1 MIYKADLHI
10 HTVLSPC
17 GDLDMSPSMII
28 DQALIKELDI
38 IGICDHNSTKNTI
51 VCKEIGKRNN
61 IFVMM
66 GAEVTSKEEVHCLC
80 FMPDEEKL
88 TEFQE
93 YLDLHINQKKNKP
106 KFFGN
111 QFVVD
116 SRENILEEEE
126 LLLIQ
131 SINQDIY
138 QISEKVESLGGIFI
152 PAHVD
157 AHRNSLGS
165 QLSFIPDDLKF
176 DALEIVQK
184 QHMKEYTK
192 KYKIPKNTFI
202 ISSSDA
208 HYLNDIAKRYTKF
221 DLDELNFNN
230 IKQNMHTTTVLKK

>member
-28 DQALIKELDI
+28 DQAIIKELDI
-38 IGICDHNSTKNTI
+38 IGITDHNSTKNAV
-51 VCKEIGKRNN
+51 VCKEIGEHNN

-80 FMPDEEKL
+80 FMPDEKKL
-88 TEFQE
+88 SEFQE

-116 SRENILEEEE
+116 CRENILGEEE

-131 SINQDIY
+131 SINQNIY

-152 PAHVD
+152 PAHAD
-157 AHRNSLGS
+157 AHRNSIGS

-176 DALEIVQK
+176 NALEIVYKQK
-184 QHMKEYTK
+184 MKEYTK
-192 KYKIPKNTFI
+192 KYKIPENTFI

-208 HYLNDIAKRYTKF
+208 HYLNDIGKRYTEF
-221 DLDELNFNN
+221 DLKELSFSD
-230 IKQNMHTTTVLKK
+230 IKGAMGNCEQ

>member
-28 DQALIKELDI
+28 DHALINKLDI
-38 IGICDHNSTKNTI
+38 IGITDHNSTKNAI
-51 VCKEIGKRNN
+51 VCKKIGKNSN
-61 IFVMM
+61 VFVLM

-80 FMPDEEKL
+80 FMPNEEKL
-88 TEFQE
+88 LEFQE
-93 YLDLHINQKKNKP
+93 YLEIHINKKKNNS

-116 SRENILEEEE
+116 CRENILDEEE

-138 QISEKVESLGGIFI
+138 QLSEKVESMGGIFI

-157 AHRNSLGS
+157 SHRNSLGS
-165 QLSFIPDDLKF
+165 QLGFVPDDLKF
-176 DALEIVQK
+176 DALEIVYKQK
-184 QHMKEYTK
+184 LNEYSE
-192 KYKIPKNTFI
+192 KYKIPNNTFI

-208 HYLNDIAKRYTKF
+208 HYLCDIAKRHTEF
-221 DLDELNFNN
+221 ELDELNFES
-230 IKQNMHTTTVLKK
+230 IKKAMQTTTMQ

>member
-1 MIYKADLHI
+1 MLYKADLHI

-38 IGICDHNSTKNTI
+38 IGICDHNSTKNAI
-51 VCKEIGKRNN
+51 VAKEIGDKNN

-66 GAEVTSKEEVHCLC
+66 GTEVTSKEEVHCLC
-80 FMPDEEKL
+80 FMPNEEKL
-88 TEFQE
+88 LEFQE
-93 YLDLHINQKKNKP
+93 YLDLHLNQKKNKP

-116 SRENILEEEE
+116 CRENILGEEE

-138 QISEKVESLGGIFI
+138 QISEKVKSLDGIFI

-157 AHRNSLGS
+157 SHRNSLGS

-176 DALEIVQK
+176 DALEIVYK
-184 QHMKEYTK
+184 QHMADHLE
-192 KYKIPKNTFI
+192 KYKIPENTFI

-208 HYLNDIAKRYTKF
+208 HYLGDIGKRYTEL
-221 DLDELNFNN
+221 DLEELNFAN
-230 IKQNMHTTTVLKK
+230 IKAALETFS

>member
-28 DQALIKELDI
+28 DQAKIKELDI
-38 IGICDHNSTKNTI
+38 IGITDHNCTKNAL
-51 VCKEIGKRNN
+51 VCKEIGDSNN

-80 FMPDEEKL
+80 FMPNEGKL
-88 TEFQE
+88 SEFQE
-93 YLDLHINQKKNKP
+93 YLGLHINQKKNKP

-116 SRENILEEEE
+116 CRENIFGEEE

-138 QISEKVESLGGIFI
+138 QISDKVESLGGIFI

-157 AHRNSLGS
+157 AHRNSIGS
-165 QLSFIPDDLKF
+165 QLSFIPDDLVF
-176 DALEIVQK
+176 DALEIVHK
-184 QHMKEYTK
+184 QHIVEYSE
-192 KYKIPKNTFI
+192 KYKIPDNTFI
-202 ISSSDA
+202 TSSSDA
-208 HYLNDIAKRYTKF
+208 HYLNDIGKRYTEF
-221 DLDELNFNN
+221 DLDELSFEE
-230 IKQNMHTTTVLKK
+230 IKLVMRKQ

>member
-28 DQALIKELDI
+28 DHALINKLDI
-38 IGICDHNSTKNTI
+38 IGITDHNSTKNAV
-51 VCKEIGKRNN
+51 VCKEIGENSN
-61 IFVMM
+61 VFVLM

-80 FMPDEEKL
+80 FMPNEEKL
-88 TEFQE
+88 LEFQK
-93 YLDLHINQKKNKP
+93 YLEIHINRKKNNS

-116 SRENILEEEE
+116 CRENILDEEE

-138 QISEKVESLGGIFI
+138 QLSEKVESMGGIFI
-152 PAHVD
+152 PAHID

-165 QLSFIPDDLKF
+165 QLGFIPDDLKF
-176 DALEIVQK
+176 NALEIVHKQK
-184 QHMKEYTK
+184 LNEYSE
-192 KYKIPKNTFI
+192 KYKIPNNTFI
-202 ISSSDA
+202 TSSSDA
-208 HYLNDIAKRYTKF
+208 HYLCDIAKRYTEFK
-221 DLDELNFNN
+221 LDELNFEN
-230 IKQNMHTTTVLKK
+230 IKKAMQTSTIQ

>member
-17 GDLDMSPSMII
+17 GDLDMSPSMIM
-28 DQALIKELDI
+28 DQVLIKQLDI
-38 IGICDHNSTKNTI
+38 IGICDHNSTKNAI
-51 VCKEIGKRNN
+51 VCKEIGDDNSV
-61 IFVMM
+61 FVLM
-66 GAEVTSKEEVHCLC
+66 GTEVTSKEEVHCLC
-80 FMPDEEKL
+80 FLPNEEKL
-88 TEFQE
+88 LEFQK

-116 SRENILEEEE
+116 SRENILGEEE

-138 QISEKVESLGGIFI
+138 QISEKIESLEGIFI

-176 DALEIVQK
+176 DALEIVHK
-184 QHMKEYTK
+184 QNMVEYIE
-192 KYKIPKNTFI
+192 KYKIPENTFI
-202 ISSSDA
+202 TSSSDA
-208 HYLNDIAKRYTKF
+208 HYLSDIGKRYTEF
-221 DLDELNFNN
+221 NLEELSFEN
-230 IKQNMHTTTVLKK
+230 IKLAMQSSVER

>member
-1 MIYKADLHI
+1 MLYKADLHI

-17 GDLDMSPSMII
+17 GDLDMSPAMII
-28 DQALIKELDI
+28 DQVLIKQLDI
-38 IGICDHNSTKNTI
+38 IGITDHNSTKNAI
-51 VCKEIGKRNN
+51 IAKEIGVKNN
-61 IFVMM
+61 VFVLM

-80 FMPDEEKL
+80 FMPNEDKL
-88 TEFQE
+88 LKFQE
-93 YLDLHINQKKNKP
+93 YLELHINQKKNKP

-116 SRENILEEEE
+116 SRENILAEEE

-138 QISEKVESLGGIFI
+138 QISDKVESLGGIFI

-165 QLSFIPDDLKF
+165 QLSFIPDDLSF
-176 DALEIVQK
+176 DALEIIHK
-184 QHMKEYTK
+184 QHMSEHIE
-192 KYKIPKNTFI
+192 KYRIPENTFI

-208 HYLNDIAKRYTKF
+208 HYLGDIGKRFTEF
-221 DLDELNFNN
+221 DLEELSFEG
-230 IKQNMHTTTVLKK
+230 IKKAMQLNVKS